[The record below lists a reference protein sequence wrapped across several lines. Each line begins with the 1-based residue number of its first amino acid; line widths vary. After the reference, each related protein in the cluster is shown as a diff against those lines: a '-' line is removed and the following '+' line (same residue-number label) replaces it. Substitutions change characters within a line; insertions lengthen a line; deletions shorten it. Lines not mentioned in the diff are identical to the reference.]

1 MWAPL
6 ICLTGTISPELAK
19 LTFLTRLDLSL
30 MKRLSGSL
38 PPQLASLKKLVHF
51 DVATNKL
58 SGSIPKAY
66 GGFTSLKWLS
76 LGDNM

>member
-1 MWAPL
+1 
-6 ICLTGTISPELAK
+6 
-19 LTFLTRLDLSL
+19 

-38 PPQLASLKKLVHF
+38 PPQLASLRKLVHF